1 MLRLIALACAC
12 VISFIEPA
20 TAQTCESRTY
30 VSDQEARAFTESDGK
45 LGLTLTGSSYT
56 WDNGTRSGA
65 LEIKRAPQGHKLAE
79 SVSIVG
85 AGCKRFES
93 AEGLSRY
100 LSAQPAGTTVAL
112 DVVSKN
118 GGQVRTVNF
127 RLLPPLTA
135 EYCRKQKIASEARA
149 VQAGMTAGDT
159 TRLVAGGLASTG
171 CAVFLTWMAF
181 DFGLS
186 AATCSLVGIIAADQA
201 SRNAAANAAVDS
213 LNEHDDPRCRETYR

>member
-1 MLRLIALACAC
+1 MFRLSALACA
-12 VISFIEPA
+12 FFMAFTQPA
-20 TAQTCESRTY
+20 TAQTCENRTF
-30 VSDQEARAFTESDGK
+30 VSDVEARAFTESDGK

-79 SVSIVG
+79 NASIVG

-112 DVVSKN
+112 DVVARN

-135 EYCRKQKIASEARA
+135 EYCRKQKIASEVRA
-149 VQAGMTAGDT
+149 TQAGMSAGDA
-159 TRLVAGGLASTG
+159 TRLIAGGVASTG
-171 CAVFLTWMAF
+171 CAVMLTWAMF
-181 DFGLS
+181 DFGFS
-186 AATCSLVGIIAADQA
+186 AAACSLVGIVVADQA
-201 SRNAAANAAVDS
+201 SRTAAANAAMKS
-213 LNEHDDPRCRETYR
+213 LEEHDDPRCREVFP